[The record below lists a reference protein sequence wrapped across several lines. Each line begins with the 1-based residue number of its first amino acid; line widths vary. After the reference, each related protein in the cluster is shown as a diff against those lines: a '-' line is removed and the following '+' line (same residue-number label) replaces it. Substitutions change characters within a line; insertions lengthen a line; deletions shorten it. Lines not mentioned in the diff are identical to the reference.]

1 MGIKKGSALKEDARA
16 IITETK
22 FSKKNFTDDRLLLVE
37 GPDDMEVI
45 DNYYLYKR
53 AEYKKSFRLIQAN
66 SETIEAAFTT
76 TAGKKN
82 ALEQYNN
89 LRRNDRNVICL
100 LDRDYDFYLKENHSD
115 SRIKYYDYYELEN
128 YLFDDSLLM
137 IALKYVCNYPDS
149 SYYDELV
156 QLLNVIEHSCKPYV
170 LTCFLREVNFRKNI
184 LNEKQLKTVLKII
197 KRGPSSMMQMQDLNI
212 ENKLE
217 RISGYIN
224 KELEQVGL
232 NIELVQKIIE
242 DANYEPNKF
251 INATEPLHLFRYAMK
266 GKMVSRSLEHF
277 FNHIFDQNPH
287 LKELKSKGN
296 LSGITNSLK
305 IDWIPNHSTNFAKLL
320 NLVEE
325 EFINLASSKI
335 QYK

>member
-1 MGIKKGSALKEDARA
+1 MGIKKGTALKEDARA

-37 GPDDMEVI
+37 GPDDIEVI
-45 DNYYLYKR
+45 NNHYLYKR
-53 AEYKKSFRLIQAN
+53 SKNKKVFRLIKAN
-66 SETIEAAFTT
+66 SENIEADSTT

-82 ALEQYNN
+82 ALELYNT
-89 LRRNDRNVICL
+89 LRQRERNVICL
-100 LDRDYDFYLKENHSD
+100 LDRDYDFYLKENQSD

-137 IALKYVCNYPDS
+137 IAMKYVCNYPDS

-156 QLLNVIEHSCKPYV
+156 QLLNVVEHSCKPYV
-170 LTCFLREVNFRKNI
+170 LMCFLREVNYRKNI
-184 LNEKQLKTVLKII
+184 LNKEQLETVLKII
-197 KRGPSSMMQMQDLNI
+197 KKGPSSMMQMQNLNI

-217 RISGYIN
+217 RISAYID
-224 KELEQVGL
+224 KELKMVGL
-232 NIELVQKIIE
+232 DIESIQKIIK

-251 INATEPLHLFRYAMK
+251 INVTEPLHLFRYAMK
-266 GKMVSRSLEHF
+266 GKMVSKSLEHF

-320 NLVEE
+320 DLVEE
-325 EFINLASSKI
+325 EFISLASTVT